1 MSEETSGSIL
11 GLVILGVIG
20 YGLYAYFDKK
30 PSETDQKQQQQQ
42 QQQQQAQE
50 IQELKARIA
59 ELEKAPQHHYELRN
73 EGSRTF
79 RFDPATGE
87 SCIQLATKQDWKNP
101 ETKRQGCEYQDM
113 VNDPKST
120 NGYLMAECWVMDS
133 KTACDRL
140 LNGNTK

>member
-42 QQQQQAQE
+42 QQAQE
-50 IQELKARIA
+50 IQELKAKIT
-59 ELEKAPQHHYELRN
+59 ELENKKPEHRYELRTL
-73 EGSRTF
+73 GFRTW
-79 RFDPATGE
+79 RFDPATGD
-87 SCIQLATKQDWKNP
+87 SCIQFSTATDWKKA

-113 VNDPKST
+113 VKDPKQT
-120 NGYLMAECWVMDS
+120 NGYLIAECWVMDS
-133 KTACDRL
+133 KGACDRL
-140 LNGNTK
+140 NSNTK